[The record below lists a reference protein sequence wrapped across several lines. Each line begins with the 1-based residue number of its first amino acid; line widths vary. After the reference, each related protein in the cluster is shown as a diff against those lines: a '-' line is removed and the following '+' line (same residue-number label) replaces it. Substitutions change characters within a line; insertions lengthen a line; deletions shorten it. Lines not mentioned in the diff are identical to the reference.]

1 MDFLAVCRLALQ
13 HAITIS
19 EITVTAIIINR
30 TPTIPATARQ
40 MIFSEQSLA
49 FVAGGTS
56 DDSSSL
62 NSVVS
67 VVTSSSS
74 GRVVDGSG
82 LGSEPGVAGWVELL
96 GGSDSSG

>member
-19 EITVTAIIINR
+19 KITVTAIVINR
-30 TPTIPATARQ
+30 NPTIPATARQ
-40 MIFSEQSLA
+40 IIFSEQSLE
-49 FVAGGTS
+49 S
-56 DDSSSL
+56 DDSLSL

-67 VVTSSSS
+67 VVTSSLS

-82 LGSEPGVAGWVELL
+82 LGSEPRVAGWVELL